1 MNLKKLGLILLIG
14 ALSFQTF
21 AANSIE
27 IGFEHEQYD
36 STYNDS
42 DLIAPYTKLN
52 LNPIKDSNLQLE
64 FKYMYFHQYGN
75 TRNEGHNNRFK
86 SRKDRYEF
94 FASGYKYKNGNF
106 TFSPKIGFR
115 YEISDINREKNSSQ
129 DERMFNLRFYPNFT
143 YNINNDIQLYLN
155 GHTGPMINRVQ
166 QGTRL
171 KNDGTSATYW
181 HDWYQEMEI
190 LGVKYKIDSN
200 NSIWTSIFNEYKN
213 REHKDEFTRWQW
225 RIGYNWNA
233 TSDLSINPF
242 IRYDLSY
249 KTTDKKETSKIKN
262 INENN
267 IIQEIIL
274 NHYLKNKKQTRKDIL
289 KSYLSNYNTKNMFK
303 NKNAI
308 EQAIKNINEE
318 MEDAQKEFSKL
329 FEQDYQK

>member
-27 IGFEHEQYD
+27 IGFENEQYD

-64 FKYMYFHQYGN
+64 FKYMYFHQYGK

-249 KTTDKKETSKIKN
+249 KTTDKKETSKTYNQEKDGNEIRIGSTFKYK
-262 INENN
+262 INPSLALGGEVYW
-267 IIQEIIL
+267 Q
-274 NHYLKNKKQTRKDIL
+274 QATVD
-289 KSYLSNYNTKNMFK
+289 NYNKPKDQYKHRMFYK
-303 NKNAI
+303 LSI
-308 EQAIKNINEE
+308 
-318 MEDAQKEFSKL
+318 SKT
-329 FEQDYQK
+329 F